1 MLTRRQFLKMCVGT
15 VLATGCSP
23 FAIAAETS
31 SGTAVSEIPV
41 LLYHRVGATTDPLT
55 VPTARFEQDIKALA
69 QAGYH
74 TISQEQFAGHVRGES
89 VSLPDKP
96 VLITFDDGYRDN
108 YENAF
113 TILQRYGYK
122 GTFYI
127 ITGMIGHK
135 DRVAAPDIREMD
147 AAGMSI
153 GSHTVNHLALGE
165 LSPRQAEEELTI
177 SKKTLEDLLGK
188 SIPSVS
194 YPKGSFNDS
203 TRELAKAVGYDHGFT
218 VKYGTCARKAEP
230 FTLKR
235 IPIFRFDQTATRVM
249 SRYA

>member
-1 MLTRRQFLKMCVGT
+1 MCLGT
-15 VLATGCSP
+15 ALATSCAP

-31 SGTAVSEIPV
+31 SGTAVAEIPV
-41 LLYHRVGATTDPLT
+41 LLYHRVGATSDPLT
-55 VPTARFEQDIKALA
+55 VPSARFEQDVKALTE
-69 QAGYH
+69 AGYH
-74 TISQEQFAGHVRGES
+74 AISQGQFAGHLRGEA

-113 TILQRYGYK
+113 PILQRYGYK

-127 ITGMIGHK
+127 ITGMIGNK
-135 DRVAAPDIREMD
+135 DRVTAEQIRAMD

-177 SKKTLEDLLGK
+177 SKKALEDLLGK
-188 SIPSVS
+188 SVPSVS
-194 YPKGSFNDS
+194 YPKGSFNDR
-203 TRELAKAVGYDHGFT
+203 TKELAQAIGYDHGFT